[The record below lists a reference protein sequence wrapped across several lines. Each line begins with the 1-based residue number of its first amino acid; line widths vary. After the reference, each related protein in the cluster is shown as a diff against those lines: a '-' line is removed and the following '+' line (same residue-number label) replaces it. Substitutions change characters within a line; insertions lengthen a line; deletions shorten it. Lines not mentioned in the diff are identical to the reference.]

1 MNIVLLFSNRLL
13 NTSVLAWVVAQTLK
27 TIIDFRK
34 NKRFNRQRLAGAG
47 GMPSSHAA
55 VTTSLVITSYFIHG
69 FGSSI
74 FAVSFILA
82 LIVMYDAT
90 GVRWSAG
97 LHAQAINKIVDY
109 LGDPDKKHELQKMI
123 PTLNESIGHR
133 VIEVICGAILGAGI
147 AGIGEMLMRTR

>member
-1 MNIVLLFSNRLL
+1 MNTALLFSNRLL
-13 NTSVLAWVVAQTLK
+13 NVSILSWIIAQFLK
-27 TIIDFRK
+27 TVIDFK
-34 NKRFNRQRLAGAG
+34 KHKKFNRQRLAGAG

-55 VTTSLVITSYFIHG
+55 VTTSLVFTSYFIHG

-97 LHAQAINKIVDY
+97 LHAQAINKIVDH
-109 LGDPDKKHELQKMI
+109 LGNPDKKHELQKMI

-133 VIEVICGAILGAGI
+133 VIEVICGALLGASIAGI
-147 AGIGEMLMRTR
+147 AEILVRTR